1 MKKEKERKEYCLKCF
16 GESFTVGR
24 CTTKFFIYLL
34 FYYLNFVFILFCIF
48 FFFLK
53 RVEIF

>member
-24 CTTKFFIYLL
+24 CTTKFFIFFIFLL
-34 FYYLNFVFILFCIF
+34 FKFCFYFILY
-48 FFFLK
+48 FLK

>member
-48 FFFLK
+48 FFLK